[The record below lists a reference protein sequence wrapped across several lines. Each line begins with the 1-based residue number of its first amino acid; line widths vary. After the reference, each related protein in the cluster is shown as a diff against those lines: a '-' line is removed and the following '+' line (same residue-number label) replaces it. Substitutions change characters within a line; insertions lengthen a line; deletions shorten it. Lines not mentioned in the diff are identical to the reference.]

1 MELFFF
7 GNWAIVRT
15 NTKLPL
21 PHRILYQARQK
32 QYVMLYETIWSR
44 ISKFSCYKIRKQ
56 RSWLNWK
63 RKFYLIKISL
73 FSDTV
78 FNTMTCFWPKS
89 GRRAF
94 VFEKWKK
101 ARNLKSEKSFPAWHI
116 EHSKPSHAMRQ
127 QNKTETEKE
136 NRSPWTRQYSDD
148 VFIEDPLPAI
158 KPRWEFNLIKNKFL
172 KILCFSAFEWFSG
185 LWMFK
190 CRSRTDVGWVGG
202 TTGDR

>member
-1 MELFFF
+1 MFLTE
-7 GNWAIVRT
+7 VRQT
-15 NTKLPL
+15 GLC
-21 PHRILYQARQK
+21 
-32 QYVMLYETIWSR
+32 V
-44 ISKFSCYKIRKQ
+44 
-56 RSWLNWK
+56 WK
-63 RKFYLIKISL
+63 
-73 FSDTV
+73 V
-78 FNTMTCFWPKS
+78 
-89 GRRAF
+89 
-94 VFEKWKK
+94 KK

-190 CRSRTDVGWVGG
+190 CRSRADVGWVGG
-202 TTGDR
+202 LRGTDKISFDQCVDFVFACVGMIFLLLWYDWPKKLSGKKDVTGQQNWLGKKGMTG